1 MRINAWTEIVAM
13 LVSFLCAVFFQLV
26 WPHLSATP
34 LLFWQKLL
42 WTMAVTTVAWLAATF
57 LTRPENPEVIAR
69 FRALVRAEGRD
80 VGKGVLMAFVSAVVI
95 FAFMAL
101 VARAVCG

>member
-1 MRINAWTEIVAM
+1 MRNYLKEVV
-13 LVSFLCAVFFQLV
+13 L
-26 WPHLSATP
+26 
-34 LLFWQKLL
+34 QKLL
-42 WTMAVTTVAWLAATF
+42 WTMAVTTVAWLAAMF

-101 VARAVCG
+101 VARTVCG